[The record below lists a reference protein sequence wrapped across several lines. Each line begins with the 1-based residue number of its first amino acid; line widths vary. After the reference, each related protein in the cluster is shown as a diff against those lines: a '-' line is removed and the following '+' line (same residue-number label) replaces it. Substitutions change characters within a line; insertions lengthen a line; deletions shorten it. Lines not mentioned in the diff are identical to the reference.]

1 MCKLEKEISRI
12 NYSLLTFNLFINNFD
27 LYKAFIKS
35 KTEYSSTY
43 YILELS

>member
-12 NYSLLTFNLFINNFD
+12 NYSLFTFNLFINNFD
-27 LYKAFIKS
+27 LYKAYVKS
-35 KTEYSSTY
+35 KIEYSSIY